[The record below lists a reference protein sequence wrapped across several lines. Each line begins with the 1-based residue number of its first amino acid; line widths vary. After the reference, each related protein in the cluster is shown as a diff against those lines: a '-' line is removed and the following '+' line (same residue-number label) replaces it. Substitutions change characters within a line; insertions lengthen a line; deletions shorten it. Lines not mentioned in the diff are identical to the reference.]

1 MLFRLAP
8 KDEYI
13 GKKIKQSR
21 VLVRIITDAPH
32 TTSDKKH
39 ESDISVRMHHQ
50 IKYVHCIIRVG
61 TEIEGM
67 AYEEKKQTE
76 TNQSQINSNGEKS
89 CGAVQ

>member
-1 MLFRLAP
+1 
-8 KDEYI
+8 
-13 GKKIKQSR
+13 
-21 VLVRIITDAPH
+21 
-32 TTSDKKH
+32 
-39 ESDISVRMHHQ
+39 MHHQ